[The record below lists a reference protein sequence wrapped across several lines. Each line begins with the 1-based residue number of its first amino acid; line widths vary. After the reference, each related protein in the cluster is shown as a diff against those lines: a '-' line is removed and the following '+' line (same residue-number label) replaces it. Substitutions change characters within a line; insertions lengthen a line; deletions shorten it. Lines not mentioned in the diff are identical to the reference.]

1 MVGYA
6 HIRLF
11 FHHREPLDRAAVQNV
26 YLQQLCE
33 ELEVAYK
40 AGSLDAF
47 GLYVYGLVLKQSPTS
62 SSQHPAH
69 AILCESI
76 LAYPWNWSAWL
87 DLASLTIADNDLF
100 HIAEKALKSLNN
112 HYMYSF
118 YCAHVLLENQLHD
131 SALAVLEKL
140 LMPHP
145 SSEVIFQSSFVASK
159 MAVAYYHMR
168 DFEVSQECFV
178 SLLEKDPHRLE
189 DMDVYS
195 NILYVKE
202 DSIALSQ
209 LAHTAVK
216 VDKYRPESCCIVGN
230 YYSLKGQRP
239 KAIQYFQR
247 ALKLDRHYTSAWTL
261 MGHEYVELKN
271 TAAAMEAYRKAVDVN
286 PKDYRAWYG
295 LGQTYE
301 FLNMQLYAL
310 FYYRKAAS
318 LRPYDPRMWCAMG
331 SCYMGLGRKAD
342 AIRSYER
349 AVSHQDAE
357 GIATQKLASLYRQD
371 GQKEKA
377 AQCYMRHL
385 ELRYQVTASN
395 PSDLKLESILNG
407 VVVMGS
413 EAEALLYLASYH
425 RNHGEYETAAICCSR
440 LLEYPGPEKEEGK
453 ALLREIRSRRE
464 RLGPPESPR
473 GRKRRDDCVEL
484 SP

>member
-1 MVGYA
+1 MSAA
-6 HIRLF
+6 HQLLSIPCLSCS
-11 FHHREPLDRAAVQNV
+11 EPAERQNV
-26 YLQQLCE
+26 YLKQLRE
-33 ELEVAYK
+33 ELYDAYK
-40 AGSLDAF
+40 AGLLDAF
-47 GLYVYGLVLKQSPTS
+47 GLYVYGLVLKESPAS
-62 SSQHPAH
+62 SGHFPAH
-69 AILCESI
+69 VILTESL

-87 DLASLTIADNDLF
+87 DLASLCIADPDL
-100 HIAEKALKSLNN
+100 HPVVEKSFKSLHN
-112 HYMYSF
+112 HYMYCFFCS
-118 YCAHVLLENQLHD
+118 HVLLEDQQHEK
-131 SALAVLEKL
+131 AIIVLEKL
-140 LMPHP
+140 LHP
-145 SSEVIFQSSFVASK
+145 DATAGTSGTLFQSPYVASK
-159 MAVAYYHMR
+159 TAVAYYHLR
-168 DFEVSQECFV
+168 EFEVSQELFV
-178 SLLEKDPHRLE
+178 SLLERDPRRLE

-209 LAHTAVK
+209 LAHTVVK
-216 VDKYRPESCCIVGN
+216 VDKYFPTSCVIVGN
-230 YYSLKGQRP
+230 YYSLKTQRT

-247 ALKLDRHYTSAWTL
+247 ALKLDRNYTSAWTL

-271 TAAAMEAYRKAVDVN
+271 AAAAMEAYRKAVDVN
-286 PKDYRAWYG
+286 PKDFRAWYG

-301 FLNMQLYAL
+301 FLQMHLYSL

-331 SCYMGLGRKAD
+331 GCYIGLGRKAD

-349 AVSHQDAE
+349 AVSHSDLE

-385 ELRYQVTASN
+385 ELRYQATAPD

-407 VVVMGS
+407 VVVDAS

-425 RNHGEYETAAICCSR
+425 KNHGEFETAAICCGR

-473 GRKRRDDCVEL
+473 RKRREEQD
-484 SP
+484 

>member
-1 MVGYA
+1 MRSPFRS
-6 HIRLF
+6 HFTIHNLSND
-11 FHHREPLDRAAVQNV
+11 REPLQLTKLQNV
-26 YLQQLCE
+26 YLKQLLQ
-33 ELEVAYK
+33 ELCDAYK
-40 AGSLDAF
+40 DGSLDAF
-47 GLYVYGLVLKQSPTS
+47 GLYVYGLVLKESPTGPHS
-62 SSQHPAH
+62 AH
-69 AILCESI
+69 SILMESI
-76 LAYPWNWSAWL
+76 LAFPWNWSAWL
-87 DLASLTIADNDLF
+87 DLASLCIADPNL
-100 HIAEKALKSLNN
+100 HPIVEKYLKSLHS
-112 HYMYSF
+112 HYMYCF
-118 YCAHVLLENQLHD
+118 FCAHVLLENQGHEN
-131 SALAVLEKL
+131 ALAVLEKL
-140 LMPHP
+140 LQPD
-145 SSEVIFQSSFVASK
+145 SNVLFQTPYVASK
-159 MAVAYYHMR
+159 MAVAHYHLR
-168 DFEVSQECFV
+168 EFEVSQECFV
-178 SLLEKDPHRLE
+178 SLLEKDPYRLE

-195 NILYVKE
+195 NILYVQE
-202 DSIALSQ
+202 DSVALSQ

-230 YYSLKGQRP
+230 YYSLKSQRQ

-247 ALKLDRHYTSAWTL
+247 ALKLNRNYTSAWTL

-271 TAAAMEAYRKAVDVN
+271 TAAAMEAYRMAVDVN
-286 PKDYRAWYG
+286 AKDYRAWYG

-331 SCYMGLGRKAD
+331 SCYLSLGRKAD

-349 AVSHQDAE
+349 AVSHQDLE

-385 ELRYQVTASN
+385 ELRYQATASN
-395 PSDLKLESILNG
+395 PTDCKLETILNG
-407 VVVMGS
+407 VVVHAS

-425 RNHGEYETAAICCSR
+425 RNHGEYETAALCCGR

-473 GRKRRDDCVEL
+473 RKRRDED
-484 SP
+484 